1 MDSPYIEFS
10 RAEWARLRE
19 DMPLVLDQRELDALR
34 GFNEDISLAEVEAIY
49 LPLSRLLNLYVGA
62 TQDLFRATTEF
73 LGHAARK
80 VPFVIGLA
88 GSVAV
93 GKSTT
98 ARILQTL
105 LSRWPNSPKVDL
117 VTTDGFLLANAALRE
132 RDLMQR
138 KGFPESYDRAGL
150 LAFVSDIK
158 AGRRDVRS
166 PVYSH
171 RTYDIVPGAFHVVDQ
186 PDLVIVEGLNV
197 LQSPGTEPATSE
209 VFVSDYFDFT
219 IYVDADPE
227 HLRRWYCQRFA
238 TLRAAA
244 IGDPESYLHRYA
256 DLEDGE
262 AEALANSVWDT
273 INLVNL
279 ERNILPTRER
289 ARLILEKGP
298 DHRVERVRLRKI

>member
-1 MDSPYIEFS
+1 MDSPYVEFT
-10 RAEWARLRE
+10 RAEWARLRD

-34 GFNEDISLAEVEAIY
+34 GFNEDIALAEVEAIY

-62 TQDLFRATTEF
+62 SQDLFRATSTF
-73 LGHAARK
+73 LGHPARK

-88 GSVAV
+88 GSVAA

-117 VTTDGFLLANAALRE
+117 VTTDGFLLPNAILRE
-132 RDLMQR
+132 RGLMQR

-158 AGRRDVRS
+158 AGRRDVRC

-171 RTYDIVPGAFHVVDQ
+171 RSYDIVPDQFDVVDQ

-197 LQSPGTEPATSE
+197 LQSPGTEPAAGE

-219 IYVDADPE
+219 IYVDAAVV
-227 HLRRWYCQRFA
+227 HLQRWYCQRFS

-244 IGDPESYLHRYA
+244 VGDPDSYLHRYA
-256 DLEDGE
+256 HLGATE
-262 AEALANSVWDT
+262 AEALADSVWT
-273 INLVNL
+273 SINLVNL

-289 ARLILEKGP
+289 ARLILEKGA
-298 DHRVERVRLRKI
+298 DHRIERVRLRKI